1 MSHRSLTAGGEPKLR
16 IISLERVLIAVTDF
30 ERSCDNWRNAG
41 FSLEVAA
48 DLSDGIRSARL
59 AAGAV
64 AVVLC
69 ASQGDLDRSNPMA
82 VQMAEAAARGGGI
95 FGWLWGVADSDGEL
109 FAERSRAHELLDGVF
124 TGAVAMSREAGPRTI
139 PPNANTVAYLEHMVV
154 MVPQLDEAI
163 VAFERVGVPCKRI
176 REAGRGMRQAFFKLE
191 QSVFELVGPSG
202 SEPRCWGLAF
212 MCDDAAAAVAVAR
225 GNGLQATEPT
235 PAIQGGRIA
244 RIVAPLDAVA
254 VAFMDKR

>member
-1 MSHRSLTAGGEPKLR
+1 MR

-30 ERSCDNWRNAG
+30 DQSCDNWRKAG
-41 FSLEVAA
+41 FSLDGAA
-48 DLSDGIRSARL
+48 NRTGGIRSARFES
-59 AAGAV
+59 GAV
-64 AVVLC
+64 TVELC
-69 ASQGDLDRSNPMA
+69 ASQGELDRANPMA
-82 VQMAEAAARGGGI
+82 VQMAAVAARGGGI
-95 FGWLWGVADSDGEL
+95 FGWLWGVADSDAEI

-124 TGAVAMSREAGPRTI
+124 TGAIPKSPKAGPRTT
-139 PPNANTVAYLEHMVV
+139 PPNANTVAYLEHLVV

-191 QSVFELVGPSG
+191 ESVFEVVGPSG

-212 MCDDAAAAVAVAR
+212 MCDDASAAVAVAR
-225 GNGLQATEPT
+225 RNGLQATEPK

-244 RIVAPLDAVA
+244 RIVEPLDAVA

>member
-1 MSHRSLTAGGEPKLR
+1 LR

-30 ERSCDNWRNAG
+30 DRSCDNWRNAG
-41 FSLEVAA
+41 FSLEAGA
-48 DLSDGIRSARL
+48 DPKDGIRSARFT
-59 AAGAV
+59 AGAV
-64 AVVLC
+64 TVELC
-69 ASQGDLDRSNPMA
+69 ASAGDIDRRNPMA

-124 TGAVAMSREAGPRTI
+124 TGAVAKSREAVPRI
-139 PPNANTVAYLEHMVV
+139 APNANTVAYLEHMVV

-191 QSVFELVGPSG
+191 ESVFELVGPSG

-212 MCDDAAAAVAVAR
+212 MCDDAAAAVAGAR
-225 GNGLQATEPT
+225 RNGLQATEPK